1 MNELISLQNSV
12 LKSHEYSTSIQ
23 MEVKPGLWD
32 PERVSQ
38 FPLNR
43 GVTVPLIEVTDAK
56 VM

>member
-12 LKSHEYSTSIQ
+12 LKSHECSTSIQ